1 MKKEKRTSCEK
12 TDDPNREGIGLNL
25 CQVSEGQLCRVR
37 QVVCKDASGG
47 RLAEL
52 GICRGSLLRLLSVG
66 PGGVRIVRIRG
77 MRLALGRQTA
87 AGIRVARVGEIGG
100 IDRENGREAKR

>member
-1 MKKEKRTSCEK
+1 MKKEKTSCGK

-37 QVVCKDASGG
+37 QVVCKEASGG
-47 RLAEL
+47 RLAAL

-66 PGGVRIVRIRG
+66 LGGVRIVRIRG

-100 IDRENGREAKR
+100 KAGGTSGEAKI